1 MASRSGPGA
10 GVYITVTIL
19 GVLTLTLFAL
29 TIVFASKYQN
39 AAALASD
46 ANREVAGFVTRVERT
61 NDEILRVRSVAQQGS
76 PPQSAM
82 GYLNDSYGTVTARIT
97 GVPGDSPEVIETK
110 LIAQGVTGSQ
120 SLIQVLNSRDREI
133 RQLTQARQDA
143 EKALARAREDLIAE
157 VEKSQNREA
166 IFTGTVDALND
177 SVELYKTDADAHRK
191 DLDDYRA
198 QLVQHEEN
206 LKNDHVIQVSAFRSQ
221 LQGKDTEIITL
232 QRQLDDWR
240 SQSGNESLSPTSEYA
255 LVDGEVIGLNTAQDY
270 IYINRGT
277 KDKIQLGMTF
287 SVYSQASD
295 IRPDAA
301 GNYPRP
307 NAGIEVI
314 EIDES
319 HATCR
324 IIPGTQLRG
333 NAPIVG
339 DVIANPIYDPNKIY
353 KFVVFGDFDTNGDGI
368 PTAGE
373 AGTVKNV
380 IRQWGGQIIDELAGD
395 VDFLVLGAKPSL
407 PILPQADSPVEVFQA
422 YTAKKKAADRYDKL
436 WGDSLKTRIP
446 ILNMNRL
453 YTLTGKPFGYLR

>member
-10 GVYITVTIL
+10 GVYITFTIL

-46 ANREVAGFVTRVERT
+46 ADREVAGFITKTERA
-61 NDEILRVRSVAQQGS
+61 NDEIIQVRSIAQGKN
-76 PPQSAM
+76 QSAM
-82 GYLNDSYGTVTARIT
+82 AYLNESYGTIAARIT
-97 GVPGDSPEVIETK
+97 GVRGDSPEVVETK
-110 LIAQGVTGSQ
+110 LTAQGVSPSQ
-120 SLIQVLNSRDREI
+120 PLIQALNDRDRKI
-133 RQLTQARQDA
+133 RQLTQASQDA

-157 VEKSQNREA
+157 VQKSQNREA
-166 IFTGTVDALND
+166 IFTGTVDALNE
-177 SVELYKTDADAHRK
+177 SVERYKTDADAHRQ

-198 QLVQHEEN
+198 QLVQHEED
-206 LKNDHVIQVSAFRSQ
+206 LKSDHVLQVSAFRSQ
-221 LQGKDTEIITL
+221 LQGKDTQIITL
-232 QRQLDDWR
+232 ERQLDDWR
-240 SQSGNESLSPTSEYA
+240 GRAGNESLSPTSEYA

-270 IYINRGT
+270 VYISRGT
-277 KDKIQLGMTF
+277 KDKVQLGMTF

-314 EIDES
+314 EIDQS

-324 IIPGTQLRG
+324 VIPGTQLRG
-333 NAPIVG
+333 TQIIVG
-339 DVIANPIYDPNKIY
+339 DVIANPIYDPKKVY
-353 KFVVFGDFDTNGDGI
+353 KFVVFGDFDTNGDGV
-368 PTAGE
+368 PTTGE

-407 PILPQADSPVEVFQA
+407 PILPQPDSTVEIFQA
-422 YTAKKKAADRYDKL
+422 YTAKKTAADRYDKL
-436 WGDSLKTRIP
+436 WSDSLKTRIP

-453 YTLTGKPFGYLR
+453 YTLTGKRFGYLR